1 MLSGAEYVGFIPITD
16 VARARDFYAGFL
28 GLRVL
33 EESPAALVLDA
44 NGTMLRLTPIDDH
57 RPRPGTIAGWAVADM
72 KGAINELTAAG
83 VQFNRYDGMAQDIDG
98 VWTSPSGALVAWFD
112 DPDGNTLSLTTFP
125 KV

>member
-16 VARARDFYAGFL
+16 VARARDFYTGFL

-44 NGTMLRLTPIDDH
+44 NGTMLRLTPIH
-57 RPRPGTIAGWAVADM
+57 GHQPRPGTIAGWAVQDM
-72 KGAINELTAAG
+72 KAAINELTAAG
-83 VQFNRYDGMAQDIDG
+83 VQFNRYDGMEQDIDG
-98 VWTSPSGALVAWFD
+98 VWISPSGAQVAWFD

-125 KV
+125 KA